1 MPGVLEQNIDR
12 LKAGWRMVPREP
24 TDEMLKAGHAA
35 VGKLNYDPPDAEYI
49 EVAAEAW
56 RAMFD
61 AFQAS
66 A

>member
-1 MPGVLEQNIDR
+1 MLGVLEQNIDR

-24 TDEMLKAGHAA
+24 TPEMIAAADELTG
-35 VGKLNYDPPDAEYI
+35 YQFS
-49 EVAAEAW
+49 EVETIW